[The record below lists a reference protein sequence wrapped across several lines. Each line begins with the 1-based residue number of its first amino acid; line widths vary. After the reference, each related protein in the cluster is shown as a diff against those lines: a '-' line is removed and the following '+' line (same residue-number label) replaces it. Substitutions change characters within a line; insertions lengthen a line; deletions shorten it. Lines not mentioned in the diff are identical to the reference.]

1 MSMCDFDRLFARYVP
16 NIHEKIFFSLDYE
29 SFKSCLEVS
38 KSWNDLL
45 KSDSFM
51 KKAKTKFCK
60 DMQDE
65 VVLAAMEGM
74 VNKLRAVISTFMVDV
89 NFITEIDGTEDPSQG
104 ASPLILAAERGHKDV
119 VQLLLT
125 SGADPNLADEDGF
138 TPLLD
143 AVDDGHFEVAK
154 LLLDYGADPNIA
166 NKVDGYV
173 PLMYA
178 SGSGHEDIVQLLLDR
193 GSDPNVADTMDGS
206 TALQLAVIQC
216 RKHIAQLLLDRGA
229 DPDIPDDHGSTPLHW
244 AVMKNYQDLVKLLLD
259 RGAKLNIE
267 DRHGKTPKDYALQ
280 KCCKGREGIALI
292 IESYA
297 MLDQLS
303 DALSVREK

>member
-1 MSMCDFDRLFARYVP
+1 MSKCDFDILFARYVP

-45 KSDSFM
+45 KSESFM

-60 DMQDE
+60 DMRDE
-65 VVLAAMEGM
+65 VVLAAKEGM

-104 ASPLILAAERGHKDV
+104 ASPLILASERGHKDV

-138 TPLLD
+138 TPLID

-154 LLLDYGADPNIA
+154 LLLDYGADPNLA
-166 NKVDGYV
+166 NKIDGYV

-178 SGSGHEDIVQLLLDR
+178 SLSGFMDIVKLLLDR
-193 GSDPNVADTMDGS
+193 GADPNLKGDTGD
-206 TALQLAVIQC
+206 TALSNAVD
-216 RKHIAQLLLDRGA
+216 RGHKDIAKLLLDRGA
-229 DPDIPDDHGSTPLHW
+229 DPDIPDSHGNTPLHN
-244 AVMKNYQDLVKLLLD
+244 AVKKNHKDLVQLLLD

-267 DRHGKTPKDYALQ
+267 DRYGKTPKDYALQ

-303 DALSVREK
+303 NALPIREE

>member
-1 MSMCDFDRLFARYVP
+1 MSICDFDILFARYVP

-45 KSDSFM
+45 KSESFI
-51 KKAKTKFCK
+51 KRAETIFCQNI
-60 DMQDE
+60 QDE
-65 VVLAAMEGM
+65 VALAAKQGM
-74 VNKLRAVISTFMVDV
+74 VNKIRAVISTFVVDV
-89 NFITEIDGTEDPSQG
+89 NFFEDAEG
-104 ASPLILAAERGHKDV
+104 ASPLIFAAERGHKDV

-143 AVDDGHFEVAK
+143 AVNDGHFEVAK

-178 SGSGHEDIVQLLLDR
+178 SESGHEDIVHLLLDR
-193 GSDPNVADTMDGS
+193 GSDPNIADTMDGS
-206 TALQLAVIQC
+206 TALKAAVCQNN
-216 RKHIAQLLLDRGA
+216 KHIAKLLLDRGA
-229 DPDIPDDHGSTPLHW
+229 DPDIPDSHG
-244 AVMKNYQDLVKLLLD
+244 M
-259 RGAKLNIE
+259 
-267 DRHGKTPKDYALQ
+267 TPKEYALLNGD
-280 KCCKGREGIALI
+280 KGDEVIALI

-303 DALSVREK
+303 DVLSVREE

>member
-1 MSMCDFDRLFARYVP
+1 MSLCDFDRLYARHIPYVL
-16 NIHEKIFFSLDYE
+16 EKIFFSLDYE

-45 KSDSFM
+45 KSESFM
-51 KKAKTKFCK
+51 KRAKTKFCQ

-65 VVLAAMEGM
+65 VVLAAKEGM
-74 VNKLRAVISTFMVDV
+74 VDKLRAVLSTFMVDV
-89 NFITEIDGTEDPSQG
+89 NFIEEAEG
-104 ASPLILAAERGHKDV
+104 ASPLIFAAERGHKDV

-125 SGADPNLADEDGF
+125 SGSDPNLADEDGV

-143 AVDDGHFEVAK
+143 AVHDGHFEVAK
-154 LLLDYGADPNIA
+154 LLLDYGADPNVA
-166 NKVDGYV
+166 NKIDGSV
-173 PLMYA
+173 SLMYA
-178 SGSGHEDIVQLLLDR
+178 SRSGHENIVQLLLDR
-193 GSDPNVADTMDGS
+193 GSNPNVADTMYGS
-206 TALQLAVIQC
+206 TALMTAVC
-216 RKHIAQLLLDRGA
+216 WCHKHIAKLLLDGGA
-229 DPDIPDDHGSTPLHW
+229 DPNIPDDHGSTPLHW
-244 AVMKNYQDLVKLLLD
+244 AVKKHYQDLVKLLLD

-297 MLDQLS
+297 MPDQLS
-303 DALSVREK
+303 DALSLREE